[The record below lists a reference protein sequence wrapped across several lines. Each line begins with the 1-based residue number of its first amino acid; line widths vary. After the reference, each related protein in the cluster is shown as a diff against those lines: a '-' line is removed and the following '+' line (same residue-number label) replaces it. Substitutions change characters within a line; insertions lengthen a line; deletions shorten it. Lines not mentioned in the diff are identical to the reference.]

1 MQNVGNV
8 FPSLF
13 LLNISVCFKARETS
27 RLRWLV
33 NGLEVAACLD
43 LLELSSA
50 RLESLSLAVSGTVAA
65 SAVTV
70 AVAAGCA
77 RKDRSVQNGE
87 VLVASLLEVLDTL
100 NDSLEVTV
108 DVVELLGVVLNNR
121 LDAVYAAVELLDA
134 CRQISLVLAALV
146 TPPENEDHRK
156 DDKNA
161 I

>member
-13 LLNISVCFKARETS
+13 LLNISVYFKARETS

-33 NGLEVAACLD
+33 NGLEVAAGLD
-43 LLELSSA
+43 LNKLAAAGFEL
-50 RLESLSLAVSGTVAA
+50 LLLAVSGTAAA

-77 RKDRSVQNGE
+77 REDRSVQNGE

-134 CRQISLVLAALV
+134 CCQISLVLAALV
-146 TPPENEDHRK
+146 TPPEKEDHRK

>member
-13 LLNISVCFKARETS
+13 LLNISIYFKARETS
-27 RLRWLV
+27 RLPWLV
-33 NGLEVAACLD
+33 NGLDVAAGLD
-43 LLELSSA
+43 LNKLAAAGFEL
-50 RLESLSLAVSGTVAA
+50 LLLAVSGTAAA

-134 CRQISLVLAALV
+134 CRQVSLVLSALV